1 MCTGIDLLKR
11 IETIRQKAEKSP
23 KNYPNDYTI
32 RLIQATIADWLGYKN
47 RKEWTDL
54 L

>member
-1 MCTGIDLLKR
+1 MYTGIDLLKK
-11 IETIRQKAEKSP
+11 IETIRQEAVRSP
-23 KNYPNDYTI
+23 RSYPIDYTI
-32 RLIQATIADWLGYKN
+32 RLIQASIADWLGYNN

>member
-1 MCTGIDLLKR
+1 MYTGIDLLKK

-23 KNYPNDYTI
+23 KNYPIDYTI
-32 RLIQATIADWLGYKN
+32 RLIQTNVADWLGYN
-47 RKEWTDL
+47 DRKEWTDL